1 MAVALGYFARL
12 RDFQVRTCIRRETV
26 MIDELQASKSCY
38 FYRQKAP
45 ITAVAI
51 TALFRAIR
59 GTHTSPSNNYFSF
72 TREIHGASTWSA
84 LCFQFDKTPAFFPGA
99 DDVIDRV
106 TGYVLIVERHNHVAI
121 FKSQIDVTADFAKRH
136 LQRISAQDVDQGL
149 TSEDSVFARV
159 RLRHMT
165 LSRFALRS
173 KTLEGE
179 NLQNNVGMASSARF
193 APLGYS
199 FTEADEHFS
208 TTPRTGRISLRAD
221 RAGYL
226 GLVEYAGN
234 IIDRL
239 LPRVGRP
246 SSSPFLAAFARPVE
260 LSDLTAA
267 PTLFSID
274 TAILAQA
281 IFDDKIIRLVKR
293 DGGGYRELPKA
304 EINPILAEL
313 TDVLEITKSA
323 TGKLLVSL
331 PATGVEVGEIT
342 INKTRIALKRLTLP
356 LLADVYVEDTQFAL
370 GADDDRVLLKQF
382 IDKED
387 TFIILFD
394 QPRFAYLD
402 GNLYQDD
409 SLINGGTQFLGYLF
423 GNAELATVTDEKGT
437 FTAAHRTFDLDST
450 FGAVLSTVAPEDD
463 VMVCDDLG
471 DEWADFIG
479 FRTDPASPRV
489 TFYHAKHGDLTLGAS
504 AFHVS
509 VSQAIKNLGNL
520 ALPASAMANKFALWN
535 RPYANGGVTT
545 GINRTCRGTIAD
557 SITAVEFCRNAPHTF
572 KRVAIVT
579 SSLSKTAVEQ
589 AFQHIQ
595 AGGTAN
601 PYFVQLYWLLSSF
614 FAACTEVG
622 AFGCVICQE

>member
-1 MAVALGYFARL
+1 
-12 RDFQVRTCIRRETV
+12 

-38 FYRQKAP
+38 FYRQKSP

-51 TALFRAIR
+51 TALFRAVR
-59 GTHTSPSNNYFSF
+59 GAQTSPSNNLFSF
-72 TREIHGASTWSA
+72 HRQSHGASIWSA
-84 LCFQFDKTPAFFPGA
+84 LCFQFDKTPAFLPGA
-99 DDVIDRV
+99 DDVVDRV
-106 TGYVLIVERHNHVAI
+106 TGYLLIVEHRDYVAI
-121 FKSQIDVTADFAKRH
+121 FKSQIDVPADFTKRY
-136 LQRISAQDVDQGL
+136 LQRISAQDVDRGL
-149 TSEDSVFARV
+149 TSKDSVFARV

-199 FTEADEHFS
+199 FTDADKHFS

-226 GLVEYAGN
+226 ELVEYACN

-239 LPRVGRP
+239 HPRPGRP
-246 SSSPFLAAFARPVE
+246 SSSPFLAAFARPLE
-260 LSDLTAA
+260 LSDLTAG
-267 PTLFSID
+267 PTQFAVD
-274 TAILAQA
+274 TAILGQA
-281 IFDDKIIRLVKR
+281 IFDDKVIRLVKR
-293 DGGGYRELPKA
+293 DGVSYRELPKA
-304 EINPILAEL
+304 EIDPILTEL
-313 TDVLEITKSA
+313 TDVLGVVKNA
-323 TGKLLVSL
+323 TGKLLVSQL
-331 PATGVEVGEIT
+331 VTGVEVGEIA
-342 INKTRIALKRLTLP
+342 INKTRITLKRLTLP

-370 GADDDRVLLKQF
+370 GADEGRTLLKQF

-387 TFIILFD
+387 TFIVLFD

-409 SLINGGTQFLGYLF
+409 SLVNGGTQFLGYLF
-423 GNAELATVTDEKGT
+423 GNAELANVTDEKGT

-463 VMVCDDLG
+463 VMVCDDLN

-489 TFYHAKHGDLTLGAS
+489 TFYHAKHGDLTLGAG

-520 ALPASAMANKFALWN
+520 ALPASAMARKFALWN
-535 RPYANGGVTT
+535 RLYRNNGVTT
-545 GINRTCRGTIAD
+545 DIHRTCRGTSAD
-557 SITAVEFCRNAPHTF
+557 SRAAVDFCRNAPHTF

-579 SSLSKTAVEQ
+579 SSLSKGAVEQ
-589 AFQHIQ
+589 AFQDIQ
-595 AGGTAN
+595 AGRTAN